1 MTDGREKAKQGTNIA
16 LNAPVMITYPTALA
30 LTAALVSVGLA
41 PLLAALVVSAV
52 VYALDWASREGD
64 WKVDDY
70 LRRLVYLGVNTLIL
84 SLTVSGVLSLDTL
97 GLG

>member
-1 MTDGREKAKQGTNIA
+1 MTNGREKAKQGTNIA

-30 LTAALVSVGLA
+30 LTAGLVTVGLA
-41 PLLAALVVSAV
+41 PLFAALVVSAV
-52 VYALDWASREGD
+52 VYALDWASREDD
-64 WKVDDY
+64 WKGDDY

-84 SLTVSGVLSLDTL
+84 SLTVTGVLSLDTL

>member
-1 MTDGREKAKQGTNIA
+1 MTNGGEKARQGTNIA

-30 LTAALVSVGLA
+30 LTAGIVTAGLPA
-41 PLLAALVVSAV
+41 FLAALVVSAV
-52 VYALDWASREGD
+52 VYALDWASREDD
-64 WKVDDY
+64 WKADDY
-70 LRRLVYLGVNTLIL
+70 IRRLVYLGVNTLIL